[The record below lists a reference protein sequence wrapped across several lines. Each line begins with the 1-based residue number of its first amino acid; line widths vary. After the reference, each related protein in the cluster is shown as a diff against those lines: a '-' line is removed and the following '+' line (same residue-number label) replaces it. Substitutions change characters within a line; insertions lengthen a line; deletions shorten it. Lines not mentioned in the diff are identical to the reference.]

1 MVQGNSCRYSGS
13 VYSNSCPS
21 EDKKRQVLKAL
32 DWRAGK
38 EAPRE
43 FQLFPEEES
52 ESSELVK
59 GLESQSKVQILILS
73 LR

>member
-1 MVQGNSCRYSGS
+1 M
-13 VYSNSCPS
+13 
-21 EDKKRQVLKAL
+21 LKAL

-52 ESSELVK
+52 KPSELVK